1 MMIPGF
7 SYGIIVNIS
16 KLIRRA
22 KSFRGNTKVKTVY
35 SYIKPYKWI
44 VVVALFFM
52 LTELAVELV
61 QPLLIAKIIDD
72 GILQRD
78 QSVILLWGS
87 VMMLMAFLALLSG
100 IINSYFASHAAQSF
114 AFDLR
119 SALFKQVQQFTMST
133 FTRFPTA
140 GLITRL
146 TSDVTMAQNVFFM
159 SLRIMLR
166 APLLVIGSLIMA
178 FIVDAYLAMFLII
191 AVPFLIIFL
200 YIMVKKGVTYFAVVQ
215 VRLDRVNRVLQ
226 ENLQAVRLI
235 KAYLRGKYESTR
247 FEKVSGL
254 LKTDTVKALRIMEII
269 LPLLLFI
276 MNISLLA
283 VLWFG
288 AERIQTNDA
297 QIGDLV
303 AIVNYAMRMTGAFSM
318 FAFIIMA
325 FARAKASSERM
336 EEVLLVN
343 EGLERNEQTGEM
355 RTISRGELAFNHV
368 SFAYPNTNELV
379 LKNISFTVRSGEK
392 LAIMGATGSGKS
404 TLLQL
409 IPRFFEASSGT
420 ISIDGKDVKSWSLDQ
435 LRQTIGLVPQQSLL
449 FTGSI
454 YENLAWGK
462 VEASSEELQLAAKQA
477 QIHHSVEQFP
487 KGYDTRVGQKGVN
500 LSGGQKQRLSIARAI
515 VRKPEI
521 LLLDDSTS
529 ALDVKTESALW
540 KALETVDA
548 TMLVVT
554 QKIRTAQGA
563 DRILLLDNGQIVG
576 YGTHS
581 DLLTNSALYREIA
594 ESQQEQEGSNNA

>member
-1 MMIPGF
+1 MKTVF
-7 SYGIIVNIS
+7 SYV
-16 KLIRRA
+16 
-22 KSFRGNTKVKTVY
+22 
-35 SYIKPYKWI
+35 KPYKWP

-146 TSDVTMAQNVFFM
+146 TSDVTMAQNVLFM

-166 APLLVIGSLIMA
+166 APLLVIGSIIMA
-178 FIVDAYLAMFLII
+178 FVVDSYLAMFLVI

-235 KAYLRGKYESTR
+235 KAYLRGKYESSR

-269 LPLLLFI
+269 LPLLLLI

-288 AERIQTNDA
+288 ADRIQTNDA

-318 FAFIIMA
+318 FSFIIMA

-355 RTISRGELAFNHV
+355 RVISKGELTFNQV
-368 SFAYPNTNELV
+368 SFAYPNTNEQV
-379 LKNISFTVRSGEK
+379 LKDISFSVKSGEK

-404 TLLQL
+404 TLIQL
-409 IPRFFEASSGT
+409 IPRFFEVSSGS

-454 YENLAWGK
+454 YQNLAWGK
-462 VEASSEELQLAAKQA
+462 VEASSEELELAAKQA

-487 KGYDTRVGQKGVN
+487 RGYDTRVGQKGVN

-529 ALDVKTESALW
+529 ALDVKTEAALW
-540 KALETVDA
+540 KALETEEA

-563 DRILLLDNGQIVG
+563 DRILLLDNGQIAG

-581 DLLTNSALYREIA
+581 DLLNTSALYREIA
-594 ESQQEQEGSNNA
+594 ESQQEQEGTNNA